1 MKVIWTAP
9 LPSKVLPPLGK
20 RTQKTLYLILEPMIA
35 TFRVTLPTATTS
47 RTAD

>member
-1 MKVIWTAP
+1 MAP
-9 LPSKVLPPLGK
+9 FLSKVLPPVGK
-20 RTQKTLYLILEPMIA
+20 RTQKTLYLILEPLIT